1 MTAAYNGNIVA
12 SGRSPAHHCLT
23 QQLSAEVCSIGS
35 ALGCRLQP
43 IFNNTIGFID
53 TYHTHASL
61 FTRLVLVIYV
71 PVLQAAT
78 GPRAE
83 PAQPA
88 RAAAAACMPVDP
100 ALQQLQPGPSTD
112 PAAAAMHSRGGQYL
126 QYGLSE
132 MLQADAGSQHLLWHK
147 ALQLQA
153 QHQADELLDEAHT
166 SHMTKSGAVADVTA
180 VTGAAQTAG
189 RFLQRVQSSD
199 DSSSSRMVEG
209 STSGRSGNDNWGPS
223 SSSGSGAASDG
234 ADGQAQQHQ
243 QQQQL
248 LSLFGADRVSA
259 AAAAVQLPVH
269 NLQQPNPA
277 GHQQEQHPEAGQ
289 LLWQHMLLQHL
300 QQHVQQT
307 PGFSLPE
314 LIQVAAAL
322 FGNKVDTL
330 VSAFGLS
337 GPSRAACEEQ
347 EQLARLVAAL
357 RQGDCGEPAA

>member
-1 MTAAYNGNIVA
+1 MHP
-12 SGRSPAHHCLT
+12 SS
-23 QQLSAEVCSIGS
+23 
-35 ALGCRLQP
+35 
-43 IFNNTIGFID
+43 
-53 TYHTHASL
+53 
-61 FTRLVLVIYV
+61 TRLFAVIYV
-71 PVLQAAT
+71 SALQAAT

-88 RAAAAACMPVDP
+88 RAAAACIPVDP

-112 PAAAAMHSRGGQYL
+112 PAAAAMHSRGEQYL

-132 MLQADAGSQHLLWHK
+132 MLQADAGSQHLLWQK

-153 QHQADELLDEAHT
+153 QHQADELLDEGHT
-166 SHMTKSGAVADVTA
+166 SHMTTSGVVADVTA
-180 VTGAAQTAG
+180 ATGAAQTAG

-223 SSSGSGAASDG
+223 SSSGSGAGSDG
-234 ADGQAQQHQ
+234 ADGQAQQQHN

-259 AAAAVQLPVH
+259 AAAAVQLPVY

-277 GHQQEQHPEAGQ
+277 GHQQENPEAGQ